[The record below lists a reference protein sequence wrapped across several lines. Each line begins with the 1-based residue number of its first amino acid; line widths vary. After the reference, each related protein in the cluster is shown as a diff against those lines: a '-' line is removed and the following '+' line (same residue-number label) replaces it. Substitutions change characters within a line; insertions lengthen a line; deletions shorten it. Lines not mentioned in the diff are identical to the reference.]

1 MLRSGDGLHL
11 SLWLPSTR
19 TCGCRRA
26 SLERLALTKYLLA
39 ANGNREYSLYPIAG
53 GEPQKMNFEV
63 APDEFVMGFF
73 DGGKNVLLRT
83 RTLPAKI
90 TRVDL
95 ATDRRQPFK
104 EIAPADPAGAQSIPS
119 MRFSADGKSYAY
131 ALGRFLSDLYVV
143 DGLK

>member
-1 MLRSGDGLHL
+1 MSWDF
-11 SLWLPSTR
+11 STAGR
-19 TCGCRRA
+19 TCCC
-26 SLERLALTKYLLA
+26 
-39 ANGNREYSLYPIAG
+39 
-53 GEPQKMNFEV
+53 
-63 APDEFVMGFF
+63 APGRC
-73 DGGKNVLLRT
+73 LQ
-83 RTLPAKI
+83 I

-95 ATDRRQPFK
+95 ATGRRQPFK